1 MHRQNEK
8 LKEMRTIKENIAE
21 KVIDNLLTTCQ
32 YKSYFILN
40 FASPKHE
47 NAKMRSETRKNQ
59 IEKIT
64 KVLQRWQ
71 RVRKIMPI
79 FALGI

>member
-1 MHRQNEK
+1 MV
-8 LKEMRTIKENIAE
+8 E

-47 NAKMRSETRKNQ
+47 NAKMRLETRKNQ

-64 KVLQRWQ
+64 KVLQRW
-71 RVRKIMPI
+71 
-79 FALGI
+79 